1 MVVVMRGKERIRVQ
15 ILRMLL
21 EGEKTF
27 YDIVHRQDSCLPE
40 TFALLSEMEKEG
52 LIGIDS
58 GKIKL
63 TAEGMAFCKE
73 NNIKELGNV
82 LCEACEATGI
92 VIRDEFKKILEEYK
106 KIAMN
111 RPKAVEKYDQG
122 FISLEGVVKRVA
134 FMYER
139 GELSNAEIFVGGDD
153 DLLSIV
159 LALTGLPKRVV
170 AVDIDERLI
179 NIINKTAKER
189 GLPLEAFT
197 HDLRYEFS
205 DDIKKKF
212 DVFVTDPVETVPGIR
227 LFLSRCVSTLKG
239 IGCSGYFGLTT
250 VESSRK
256 KWYEIERILL
266 DMGFVITDIKRKFNV
281 YPFEEESHG
290 GFEETFKIVKKLGQK
305 ANCDWYY
312 STLIRIEAVKEPKPL
327 IEGTVEL
334 GPELYV
340 DEETWATPE

>member
-1 MVVVMRGKERIRVQ
+1 MRYEERVKAQ
-15 ILRMLL
+15 IMRLLL

-40 TFALLSEMEKEG
+40 TFALLSEMEKEK
-52 LIGIDS
+52 LIEIDA

-63 TAEGMAFCKE
+63 TAAGLAFCKE
-73 NNIKELGNV
+73 NNIRELGNV

-92 VIRDEFKKILEEYK
+92 VIGGEFKKILEEYK
-106 KIAMN
+106 KIAAN
-111 RPKAVEKYDQG
+111 RPKAVEEYDQG

-139 GELSNAEIFVGGDD
+139 GDIQNTEIFVGGDD

-159 LALTGLPKRVV
+159 LALTGMPKRVV
-170 AVDIDERLI
+170 AIDIDERLI
-179 NIINKTAKER
+179 DFINGVADER

-197 HDLRYEFS
+197 HDLRYEFG
-205 DDIKKKF
+205 DNVRKRF

-227 LFLSRCVSTLKG
+227 LFISRCVSALKG
-239 IGCSGYFGLTT
+239 IGCAGYFGLTT

-256 KWYEIERILL
+256 KWYEIERMLL
-266 DMGFVITDIKRKFNV
+266 DMGFVITDIRRKFNV
-281 YPFEEESHG
+281 YPFVEESHG

-305 ANCDWYY
+305 ANCDWYH
-312 STLIRIEAVKEPKPL
+312 SALFRIEAVKEPKPL
-327 IEGTVEL
+327 VKGTAKL